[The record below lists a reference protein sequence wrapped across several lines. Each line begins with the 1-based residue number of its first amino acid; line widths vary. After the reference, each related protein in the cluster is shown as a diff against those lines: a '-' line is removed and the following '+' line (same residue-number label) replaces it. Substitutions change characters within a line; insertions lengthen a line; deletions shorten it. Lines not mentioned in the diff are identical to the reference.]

1 VRVVTGEV
9 PVRFVW
15 FLPATGCP
23 DTHLIPKGMDTLTA
37 RNAANAAWLAAGTC
51 RETLPFE

>member
-15 FLPATGCP
+15 FLPASGCP
-23 DTHLIPKGMDTLTA
+23 DTHLTA
-37 RNAANAAWLAAGTC
+37 KRIV
-51 RETLPFE
+51 P

>member
-9 PVRFVW
+9 PVRFVR
-15 FLPATGCP
+15 FLPASDCP
-23 DTHLIPKGMDTLTA
+23 DTHLTPKGVALHDA
-37 RNAANAAWLAAGTC
+37 ERGEAAWLAAGTC